1 MIRSPMRETD
11 VLADPRP
18 RALNHIH
25 LTAEDPEAEI
35 AFLVDVLGFR
45 RDPSLPSFLWLGNMQ
60 LAVTRG
66 EPVRNPRFHFGFRL
80 DNKEHVDAFREKLAH
95 RGISTSEPF
104 ANGSYYSCG
113 FRDPAG
119 YQIEIYA
126 DGGIPSLGTLPE

>member
-1 MIRSPMRETD
+1 MNAPSSPS
-11 VLADPRP
+11 DPRP
-18 RALNHIH
+18 KALHHIH
-25 LTAEDPEAEI
+25 LTAEDAEGEI
-35 AFLVDVLGFR
+35 AFLVEMLGFR

-66 EPVRNPRFHFGFRL
+66 EPIRNPRFHIGFRL
-80 DNKEHVDAFREKLAH
+80 DSKEQVEALRARLAL
-95 RGISTSEPF
+95 RGFVTTEPF

>member
-1 MIRSPMRETD
+1 MRD
-11 VLADPRP
+11 HVPSSDPRP

-25 LTAEDPEAEI
+25 LTAEDPDAEI
-35 AFLVDVLGFR
+35 AFLVEALGFR
-45 RDPSLPSFLWLGNMQ
+45 RDPSLPSFVWLGNMQ
-60 LAVTRG
+60 LAVTKG
-66 EPVRNPRFHFGFRL
+66 EAVKNPRFHIGFRL
-80 DNKEHVDAFREKLAH
+80 DTKEQVEALRGRLAV
-95 RGISTSEPF
+95 RGIATSEPF

>member
-1 MIRSPMRETD
+1 MRDPDFLT
-11 VLADPRP
+11 DPRP

-25 LTAEDPEAEI
+25 ITAEDPEGEI

-45 RDPSLPSFLWLGNMQ
+45 RDPSLSTFLWLGNMQ

-66 EPVRNPRFHFGFRL
+66 EPVRNPRFHMGFRL
-80 DNKEHVDAFREKLAH
+80 DSREHVDALRARLAL
-95 RGISTSEPF
+95 RGITTSEPF

-126 DGGIPSLGTLPE
+126 DGGIPALGSLPE